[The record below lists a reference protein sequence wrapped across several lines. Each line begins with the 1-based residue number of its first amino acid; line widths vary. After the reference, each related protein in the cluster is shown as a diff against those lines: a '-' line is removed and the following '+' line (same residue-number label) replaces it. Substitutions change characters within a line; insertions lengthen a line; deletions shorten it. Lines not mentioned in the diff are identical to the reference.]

1 MKRRGIILFGCGFFS
16 LITGMNIVL
25 KTTVASLWE
34 AKLKHGSI
42 AQKHQTQQSP
52 EIKKKK
58 RAPWKTLEKK
68 KGAG

>member
-1 MKRRGIILFGCGFFS
+1 
-16 LITGMNIVL
+16 MNIVL
-25 KTTVASLWE
+25 KTTVTSLWK

-42 AQKHQTQQSP
+42 AQKHQTHQSP
-52 EIKKKK
+52 EIKNKK